1 MSRKLLASLVGLFL
15 FSGGLHAQDPWKVKA
30 SNIDK
35 GSYYGVTV
43 ANGMVGVVSSPEP
56 LKASNIILAGTYDLY
71 GRGRVDN
78 FLNGFN
84 MLNMRLVIDGSTVT
98 SANISNF
105 VQELDMKG
113 AVLKSSFQFK
123 DLARV
128 TYSYLALRQ
137 LPFSVMLDVT
147 VEPLKDVTITAVN
160 VTETPDGLNNSKY
173 YFNEINRKHV
183 GIGLMTSTAKSPTG
197 KLTIGACS
205 SFLFAEKRGEEP
217 KLSHDTPNTNSH
229 QMRFSKPLKAGVPYT
244 FSLVG
249 STISSA
255 YHPDPYNE
263 VERLTIFAS
272 LEGRERLLKRHAL
285 AWEKLWESDITV
297 EGDAQVQQD
306 IHSMLYHAYS
316 FVREGSALSM
326 SPMGLSG
333 LGYNG
338 HIFWDADVWVFPALL
353 VLQPEL
359 AKSMIDYR
367 FNMLDAAKKNAF
379 EHGYKG
385 AKYPWESSDSG
396 FEQTPVWA
404 LTGPFEHH
412 VTACVA
418 LAAWNYF
425 CVTQDME
432 WLKTKGWPILSA
444 TAEFWASRVDR
455 RADGKFDIKNV
466 VAADEWAENVDNNA
480 FTNAA
485 AKANFRNANAAAKLL
500 GLKVNTTWENMA
512 NNLVIERFADG
523 VIREHATYNGE
534 KIKQADVNLLAYPLS
549 EVTDAAQIKKDL
561 EYYEVRV
568 PERNTPAMTQA
579 IFALLYSRIGNADK
593 AQHFFHDAYKPN
605 LLPPFNVIA
614 ETKGGDN
621 PYFVTGAGGAL
632 QAVMMGF
639 GGLEIT
645 PKGIVQVGSVLPK
658 GWKSLTIKGVGLDKK
673 TYTKT
678 VK

>member
-1 MSRKLLASLVGLFL
+1 MNRKLLFILFL
-15 FSGGLHAQDPWKVKA
+15 YLSVFGVLRAQDPWRIKVDK
-30 SNIDK
+30 IDK
-35 GSYYGVTV
+35 SSYNGVTV
-43 ANGMVGVVSSPEP
+43 ANGMVGVISSSEP

-84 MLNMRLVIDGSTVT
+84 MLNLKLIIDGSTVNG
-98 SANISNF
+98 SNVSNF
-105 VQELDMKG
+105 TQELDMKE
-113 AVLKSSFQFK
+113 AVLKSSFIFK
-123 DLARV
+123 DLAKV
-128 TYSYLALRQ
+128 TYKFLALRQ
-137 LPFSVMLDVT
+137 LPYSVMLDVT
-147 VEPLKDVTITAVN
+147 VEPLKDVTITAIN
-160 VTETPDGLNNSKY
+160 IMDTPDALNSSKY

-205 SFLFAEKRGEEP
+205 SFIFPDKRGEEP
-217 KLSHDTPNTNSH
+217 DISHETPNANSH
-229 QMRFSKPLKAGVPYT
+229 QMRFSKALAAGKQYT
-244 FSLVG
+244 FSIVG

-272 LEGRERLLKRHAL
+272 LEGRERLLQRHEKE
-285 AWEKLWESDITV
+285 WSKLWESDIV
-297 EGDAQVQQD
+297 IEGDDQSQQD

-316 FVREGSALSM
+316 FVREGSALSV

-338 HIFWDADVWVFPALL
+338 HIFWDADTWVFPVLL
-353 VLQPEL
+353 VLQPDL
-359 AKSMIDYR
+359 ARSMVDYR
-367 FNMLDAAKKNAF
+367 FNMLDAAKRNAF

-396 FEQTPVWA
+396 YEQTPVWA

-412 VTACVA
+412 ITACVA
-418 LAAWNYF
+418 LAAWNYY
-425 CVTQDME
+425 CVTQDID
-432 WLKTKGWPILSA
+432 WLKTRGWPILSA
-444 TAEFWASRVDR
+444 TAEFWAN
-455 RADGKFDIKNV
+455 RAEKRGDGKYEIKNV

-500 GLKVNTTWENMA
+500 GIKINNTWENIA
-512 NNLVIERFADG
+512 GNLVIERFDNG
-523 VIREHATYNGE
+523 VIREHSTYNGE
-534 KIKQADVNLLAYPLS
+534 KIKQADVNLLAYPLT
-549 EVTDAAQIKKDL
+549 EVRNAAQIRKDL
-561 EYYEVRV
+561 EFYEVRV

-579 IFALLYSRIGNADK
+579 IFSLLYSRIGDADK
-593 AQHFFHDAYKPN
+593 AMHFFYDAYRPN

-621 PYFVTGAGGAL
+621 PYFITGAGGVL

-639 GGLEIT
+639 GGIEIT
-645 PKGIVQVGSVLPK
+645 PKGISQVESVLPK
-658 GWKSLTIKGVGLDKK
+658 GWKSLTIKGVGIDKR
-673 TYTKT
+673 TITK
-678 VK
+678 VAK